1 MIHLLVY
8 TNTELIAV
16 GSNSGTCKALA
27 TKMADTAEQ
36 KGFNTEIQDLN
47 AVAAGNLPTDRPV
60 AIVTTSYEGQVRNCG
75 SPSPHFSL
83 IP

>member
-1 MIHLLVY
+1 MIQLLVY

-36 KGFNTEIQDLN
+36 SGFNTEIQDLN

-60 AIVTTSYEGQVRNCG
+60 AIVTTSYEGQVRGCG

>member
-36 KGFNTEIQDLN
+36 RGFNTEIQDLN
-47 AVAAGNLPTDRPV
+47 AVAAGNVPTDRPV

-75 SPSPHFSL
+75 SPSPHFLL

>member
-1 MIHLLVY
+1 VKVDDETKLTAI
-8 TNTELIAV
+8 

-27 TKMADTAEQ
+27 IKMADTAEQ
-36 KGFNTEIQDLN
+36 RGFNTEIEDLN

-60 AIVTTSYEGQVRNCG
+60 AIVTTSYEGQVRDPR
-75 SPSPHFSL
+75 SQSRALSL